1 MTKRLLF
8 AQVSLVLT
16 LAACQAQTPT
26 GTVQQTPA
34 QTGNIPASSAPA
46 AQPGTSATTP
56 SGLTPGS
63 SDSVKQPTS
72 TLRPGNQNAATAP
85 STTTPAAPVAPAQTQ
100 VLQASN
106 YNTETVIAGLR
117 TSASLSDAQA
127 IAQRHGLTVKTYMDS
142 IRSVVYTTQ
151 GQAVPA
157 LLNALKAEAA
167 LEFVEADQVSAQQ
180 PNAETAVGGFSLLSE
195 DSEEGEETE
204 TNDPAEEEEGS
215 TDETPA
221 EPAVTAPKDT
231 YYADQYSL
239 SLIKAQDAW
248 KIVSTSEKAREA
260 AVANEQAESETTL
273 PEGVSYVHAPINISV
288 IDAGVQTKHADF
300 GAVATGNHFDAY
312 SRAAGQSNGEVSSL
326 NLFKS
331 SYKQGTHTAGILS
344 AVAND
349 KGIIGIANGRSKI
362 TAIKTAPDLWDKIK
376 SLFTFDD
383 AQLTQVSVLADAIV
397 WAANSKPTANTVDLL
412 QINNTVNAPS
422 MVLKR
427 AIEHAQSKGLLVV
440 VPTGDRPKVDA
451 PKTVTGPDTEYCI
464 NPRTGKDIIDCQ
476 QAADEQAAEDVKL
489 TKVYNYLATL
499 DGVVAVGAVDKTGAN
514 ASFSPPGAYVSV
526 VAPGV
531 DVISTVPGLLSRNSY
546 AKRSG
551 TSVAASQV
559 TGVLALMI
567 YNDRVNQTPKA
578 ASWYKQQLQATAED
592 KGAAGFDNQFGHGL
606 VNAYKAL
613 GGQ

>member
-34 QTGNIPASSAPA
+34 QTGNTPASSAPVA
-46 AQPGTSATTP
+46 PAQPGTSATTP

-72 TLRPGNQNAATAP
+72 TLRPGNQNAATTP
-85 STTTPAAPVAPAQTQ
+85 STTTPAAPVASAQTQ

-195 DSEEGEETE
+195 DSEETE
-204 TNDPAEEEEGS
+204 TDESSEEDN
-215 TDETPA
+215 TADDETTTAPA
-221 EPAVTAPKDT
+221 TTAPKDT

-239 SLIKAQDAW
+239 SMIKAPEAW
-248 KIVSTSEKAREA
+248 TLVKASEKARED
-260 AVANEQAESETTL
+260 AVASEQEEPL
-273 PEGVSYVHAPINISV
+273 PAGVSYVHAPITIGV
-288 IDAGVQTKHADF
+288 IDAGIQTKHADF
-300 GAVATGNHFDAY
+300 GSAVSGTHFDAY
-312 SRAAGQSNGEVSSL
+312 SRATGQNNGEVSSL

-349 KGIIGIANGRSKI
+349 KGIVGIANGRSKI

-376 SLFTFDD
+376 ALFTFDD

-397 WAANSKPTANTVDLL
+397 WAANSKSTANTVDLL

-451 PKTVTGPDTEYCI
+451 PKTVTGPDTEYCV
-464 NPRTGKDIIDCQ
+464 NPRTGKDIIDC
-476 QAADEQAAEDVKL
+476 EQAAADQSAEDLKL

-567 YNDRVNQTPKA
+567 YNDRVNKTPKA

-592 KGAAGFDNQFGHGL
+592 KGAAGFDNQFGYGV